1 MTHSVEQF
9 VKQSDNSSNLSDIH
23 TSVALRAVFTFN
35 QSQVR
40 SYKKIRQLKRAKGY
54 ELSYITY
61 QSHLSRNSMIR
72 IQIKARK
79 KKKRNKTYIWSI
91 ESGL

>member
-40 SYKKIRQLKRAKGY
+40 SYKKNTTVKKG
-54 ELSYITY
+54 
-61 QSHLSRNSMIR
+61 QR
-72 IQIKARK
+72 I
-79 KKKRNKTYIWSI
+79 
-91 ESGL
+91 